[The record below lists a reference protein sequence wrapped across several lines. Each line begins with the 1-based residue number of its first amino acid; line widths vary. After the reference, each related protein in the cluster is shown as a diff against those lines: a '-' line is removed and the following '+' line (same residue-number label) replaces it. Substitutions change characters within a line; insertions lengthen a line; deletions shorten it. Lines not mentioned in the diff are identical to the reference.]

1 MEKKNKVFLIIGYC
15 LLGLLFVFNIFASV
29 YFLTDNTEK
38 IFDENIFKV
47 VEVKSLVSEDN
58 WGYATGCFID
68 NNGTILTNKHVVQ
81 SSSSGERYGQIMV
94 RTADS
99 EEWVTAEVVKVS
111 EEHDLATIKCNLQKD
126 CFSLSENVKNG
137 ETVYTIGNP
146 DGFGLSFISG
156 VVSSN
161 SRNVVYEGKTIN
173 TIQTS
178 FVINEG
184 NSGGPVFNKKGE
196 LLGII
201 SFRLKNNQGEVVQG
215 AAFVI
220 PTKSINNFLQNNV

>member
-1 MEKKNKVFLIIGYC
+1 MLNTLIFEDSII
-15 LLGLLFVFNIFASV
+15 IFWDRINLKENENYKLYRA
-29 YFLTDNTEK
+29 DIQDKEAIKK

-81 SSSSGERYGQIMV
+81 SSSSGERYEQIMV

-99 EEWVTAEVVKVS
+99 EEWVAAEVVKVS
-111 EEHDLATIKCNLQKD
+111 EEYDLAKIKCNLQKD

-156 VVSSN
+156 VVSIN

-173 TIQTS
+173 N
-178 FVINEG
+178 ING
-184 NSGGPVFNKKGE
+184 
-196 LLGII
+196 
-201 SFRLKNNQGEVVQG
+201 
-215 AAFVI
+215 
-220 PTKSINNFLQNNV
+220 KSI

>member
-1 MEKKNKVFLIIGYC
+1 MMKKNIVLIASILLSFLLLILVSLSVFY
-15 LLGLLFVFNIFASV
+15 FNH
-29 YFLTDNTEK
+29 NK
-38 IFDENIFKV
+38 PENIFDRNISKV
-47 VEVKSLVSEDN
+47 VEIKVSNDNVN

-99 EEWVTAEVVKVS
+99 EEWVTAEIVKVS

-126 CFSLSENVKNG
+126 SFSLSENVKNG

>member
-1 MEKKNKVFLIIGYC
+1 
-15 LLGLLFVFNIFASV
+15 
-29 YFLTDNTEK
+29 
-38 IFDENIFKV
+38 
-47 VEVKSLVSEDN
+47 
-58 WGYATGCFID
+58 
-68 NNGTILTNKHVVQ
+68 
-81 SSSSGERYGQIMV
+81 MV

-99 EEWVTAEVVKVS
+99 EEWVAAEVVKVS
-111 EEHDLATIKCNLQKD
+111 EEYDLATIKCNLQKD

-161 SRNVVYEGKTIN
+161 SRNVVYKGKTIN
-173 TIQTS
+173 TIQIS

-184 NSGGPVFNKKGE
+184 NNGGPVFNKKGE

-201 SFRLKNNQGEVVQG
+201 SFRLKNNQGEVV
-215 AAFVI
+215 
-220 PTKSINNFLQNNV
+220 